1 MCPIIGSISE
11 ILYVYALTNILHFVC
26 FPVYHFNSIGWY
38 WRDNRF
44 EMIDQVFQKEISLSP
59 LVKEKEMGTSAEK
72 VMLVCSTVIALEVG
86 KKTLSDLV
94 TLLGMVT

>member
-1 MCPIIGSISE
+1 
-11 ILYVYALTNILHFVC
+11 
-26 FPVYHFNSIGWY
+26 
-38 WRDNRF
+38 
-44 EMIDQVFQKEISLSP
+44 MIDQVFQKEISLSP